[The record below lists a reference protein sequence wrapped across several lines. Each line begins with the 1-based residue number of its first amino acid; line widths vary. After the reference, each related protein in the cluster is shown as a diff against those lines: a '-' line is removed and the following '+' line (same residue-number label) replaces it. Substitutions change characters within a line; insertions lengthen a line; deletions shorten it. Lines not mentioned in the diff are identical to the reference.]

1 MPMLK
6 IMMRTDLLLKEID
19 EVFPVMLMPASAELT
34 DHQEDCE
41 SCDDVRHYLNAY
53 RDIEVDKTLIRFLR
67 QNLYQLSPM
76 TFRWFLPHYLKYCL
90 SSDWAD
96 AQEET
101 YFLVYNLGSD
111 PQFESDAYLRLSVL
125 NAAQIN
131 CLISFLKWCT
141 GVEDCVDIEEEIDK
155 AVDFLKKLF
164 SKFA

>member
-67 QNLYQLSPM
+67 QNL
-76 TFRWFLPHYLKYCL
+76 
-90 SSDWAD
+90 
-96 AQEET
+96 
-101 YFLVYNLGSD
+101 LGG
-111 PQFESDAYLRLSVL
+111 
-125 NAAQIN
+125 
-131 CLISFLKWCT
+131 CT
-141 GVEDCVDIEEEIDK
+141 GGDIFFGLQSWLRSSI
-155 AVDFLKKLF
+155 
-164 SKFA
+164 